1 MRIKR
6 IFFGLLFLPAI
17 AFSQV
22 KSKGFVI
29 TGKITGLANGIEVK
43 IVDNSNKAE
52 LVKGKVMDGQFTLK
66 GSVPEPSIYSLAAT
80 NQPPF
85 QFFLENNKI
94 TISGDAKDMENLKV
108 TGSLSNKDFVD
119 FISVIDPLMREQNG
133 AVSTINSM
141 QPGQERDKLMN
152 VYLDI
157 QANLKKEI
165 EKFVTQK
172 PHSYVSPFVVYITSQ
187 YYDDVP
193 FLEKCFNLM
202 DATVR
207 RSKIGISLGEYI
219 SYTKVGAVGSKAIDF
234 TQPDTTGAPVS
245 LHSFKGKYV
254 LLDFWASWCRPCRM
268 ENPNV
273 VENFKEFKNKNF
285 TVLSVSLD
293 RPGDKDKWI
302 QAIHTDSLTWTH
314 VSDLQFWNNAAALL
328 YHVQQIPQNMLIDP
342 EGKIIAKNLRG
353 PDLQNKLCEVLGCN

>member
-1 MRIKR
+1 MSIKKL
-6 IFFGLLFLPAI
+6 FFVLLFLPAF
-17 AFSQV
+17 AFSQE
-22 KSKGFVI
+22 KSNGFVI
-29 TGKITGLANGIEVK
+29 TGKIAGLADGAEVK
-43 IVDNSNKAE
+43 IVDNNNKAE
-52 LVKGKVMDGQFTLK
+52 LVKAKVSDGQFTLK
-66 GSVPEPSIYSLAAT
+66 GSVPEPSIYTLAAT
-80 NQPPF
+80 NQSPF
-85 QFFLENNKI
+85 QFFLENSKI
-94 TISGDAKDMENLKV
+94 TISGDVKDMENLKV

-141 QPGQERDKLMN
+141 QPGPERDKLMN
-152 VYLDI
+152 VYLGI

-165 EKFVTQK
+165 EKFVTEK

-187 YYDDVP
+187 YYDDVT
-193 FLEKCFNLM
+193 FLEKCFDLM
-202 DATVR
+202 DTKVR
-207 RSKIGISLGEYI
+207 HSKIGTLLGEYI
-219 SYTKVGAVGSKAIDF
+219 SYTKVGAVGSKEIDF
-234 TQPDTTGAPVS
+234 TQPDTTGTPVS

-273 VENFKEFKNKNF
+273 VENYKKFKNKNF

-302 QAIHTDSLTWTH
+302 EAIHTDGLTWTH
-314 VSDLQFWNNAAALL
+314 VSDLLFWNNAAALL

-353 PDLQNKLCEVLGCN
+353 PDLQNKLCEILGCK